1 MRPFKS
7 ADGIIFAD
15 SITEKAFNSLMDGSP
30 LKKSLRKA
38 ISDLKENVF
47 CGEKISHHLIPK
59 EYIRKYNIDNLYW
72 YKLSKEWRLVYSIA
86 GNNIEVLAIIVEYF
100 SSHKEYER
108 RFKY

>member
-1 MRPFKS
+1 MRPVKK

-15 SITEKAFNSLMDGSP
+15 SKTEKAFNLLAENSP

-47 CGEKISHHLIPK
+47 CGEKISYKLIPK
-59 EYIRKYNIDNLYW
+59 GYIKKYKIDNLFW

-86 GNNIEVLAIIVEYF
+86 GNNIEVLAIIIEYF

>member
-1 MRPFKS
+1 MRPIKK
-7 ADGIIFAD
+7 ADGVIFAD
-15 SITEKAFNSLMDGSP
+15 SKTENAFNSLEEESP

-47 CGEKISHHLIPK
+47 CGEKISHKLIPK
-59 EYIRKYNIDNLYW
+59 EYIRKYNIDNLFW

-86 GNNIEVLAIIVEYF
+86 GNDIEVLAIIIEYF
-100 SSHKEYER
+100 SSHKDYER